1 MRPQLDYCVQV
12 WVSQNK
18 NDVEFLKRV
27 QRRDM
32 KMVRGL
38 ENPFCEDRLKE
49 MGSFRLEKRR
59 RLRKRIAAFQ
69 DLKEVYA

>member
-27 QRRDM
+27 QRRDV

-49 MGSFRLEKRR
+49 MGSFSLEKRR